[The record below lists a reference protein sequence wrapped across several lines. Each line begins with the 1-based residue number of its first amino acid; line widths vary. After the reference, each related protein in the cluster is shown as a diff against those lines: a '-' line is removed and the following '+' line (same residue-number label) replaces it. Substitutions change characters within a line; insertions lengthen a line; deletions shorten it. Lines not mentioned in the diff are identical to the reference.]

1 MQIQND
7 IKSMLKESGWSQK
20 ELAKQAQV
28 NASALSRYLNKQ
40 EDETIAGK
48 CAPFVY
54 GDRRPL
60 PKDTPPDPCS
70 APVATAQP

>member
-20 ELAKQAQV
+20 RLAEQANI
-28 NASALSRYLNKQ
+28 NASALSRYLNKK
-40 EDETIAGK
+40 DDDTIAGK

-54 GDRRPL
+54 GNKRPE
-60 PKDTPPDPCS
+60 PKDATLPHATP
-70 APVATAQP
+70 